1 MMSKQTT
8 LACLVL
14 TLFSATAAAQ
24 DNAAQYAKIASGV
37 TTFMSPSGN
46 YVVGNASNSGTDMFS
61 SFVYQ
66 PDTKTLTWSTSY
78 TEDDLDKSGRFL
90 AVNDNGDIAGAIK
103 DKDLVKEYP
112 ATDWNDAY
120 TVTFTSAA
128 VWRNGTLFRLGL
140 GTRTIDELSDEFDG
154 SYARAISSD
163 GKTVAGY
170 IYKGYVESVP
180 CGWTWNAT
188 TNSYDYFEYSMP
200 TASALGTITALSAD
214 GRVAVGRVSYGG
226 CSRPVVW
233 TSPDSPKEITLGVAT
248 ENIWSAAADA
258 VSSDG
263 TYVLVHINSGKS
275 PRLAVHNTQDG
286 QTIEVPLS
294 GVYDIQGLCIDNAGN
309 FFCKITDNKSY
320 AETTYYYSAST
331 ATLVTMEY
339 FMQTYA
345 GTVGETAVGNTSTP
359 VAMSADG
366 SAVAGHTLQ
375 SGYGTAWWLQADKSG
390 IVAPGADGVKFFAT
404 RLSTAAVTFKPAAS
418 TPAGL
423 TLLRY
428 DVFCDNAKV
437 QTVAASDAAATSV
450 VRCDVATTEGKHSAY
465 VVAAYDSDGKEVLS
479 APSQAVSL
487 SVPDSYALPMT
498 DNFESQGLDENCWS
512 KELVKGNTGEILA
525 WNVSGGDFENNTYFA
540 NVTTIS
546 SDPYEATLTSHFFDA
561 TASASPYV
569 VFYVNMTYVNAVQ
582 TNLGT
587 DFLDIEATTDGENWT
602 AVGSVAAADAE
613 PYKWNFYQLGLT
625 QYAGRP
631 FALRFKAH
639 GEGKAQLRW
648 AIDYV
653 TAADTM
659 TETAPEG
666 LTAKIEGGTVR
677 LDWKNSAGLYEASY
691 LANSNVIPDYNVGN
705 AGADML
711 SAVDFTPDSLAAY
724 AGKYISTVATFIYD
738 DPSLY
743 SETNTKAEAIIYAD
757 GIEVARKA
765 FATGVALQ
773 PYTSVT
779 ALDTPVKIEE
789 GKTYR
794 VAVRIH
800 DYDSKQSPLYY
811 QADSNCAIAGVTDLY
826 SEDGGNTWSTISEF
840 NKDDETGR
848 AYCVWPI
855 RIGISD
861 VAEAVKNPT
870 FDRTLLAYN
879 VHRNGTCINT
889 MSVYEARHSFVDT
902 HPFSDCDNVYSVQA
916 FYTNGD
922 VSVVSKHCTVGKV
935 TAIGKGI
942 ADNAVDVNFS
952 TAADRLLINGDF
964 DNAKLTDAAGHTV
977 ASTRASAIDT
987 ASLPHGVYVLTVTKS
1002 GRRNT
1007 YKIAVR

>member
-1 MMSKQTT
+1 MSKQTT
-8 LACLVL
+8 LACLALALV
-14 TLFSATAAAQ
+14 SATSAAQ
-24 DNAAQYAKIASGV
+24 DDAAKYAKIATGV
-37 TTFMSPSGN
+37 TTSMSPSGN
-46 YVVGNASNSGTDMFS
+46 YVVGNAASAGTDMFR

-66 PDTKTLTWSTSY
+66 PESGTLAWSTNY
-78 TEDDLDKSGRFL
+78 TESDLDKSGRFL

-103 DKDLVKEYP
+103 DKDLVKDYP

-163 GKTVAGY
+163 ASTVAGY

-188 TNSYDYFEYSMP
+188 TNTYDYFEYAMP
-200 TASALGTITALSAD
+200 TASALGTVAALSAD
-214 GRVAVGRVSYGG
+214 GSVAVGRVSYGG

-233 TSPDSPKEITLGVAT
+233 TSHDSPKEITLGVAT

-258 VSSDG
+258 VSPDG
-263 TYVLVHINSGKS
+263 KYVLVHINSGKT
-275 PRLAVHNTQDG
+275 PRLAVYNIQDG
-286 QTIEVPLS
+286 QTVEVPLS
-294 GVYDIQGLCIDNAGN
+294 GVYDIQGLCIDNAGD
-309 FFCKITDNKSY
+309 FFCKITDNKTY

-331 ATLVTMEY
+331 ATLVPMEY

-345 GTVGETAVGNTSTP
+345 GTVGETAVDNTSTP
-359 VAMSADG
+359 AAMSADG
-366 SAVAGHTLQ
+366 TAVAGYTLQ
-375 SGYGTAWWLQADKSG
+375 SGDGTAWWLHADKSG
-390 IVAPGADGVKFFAT
+390 IVAPGADDVRFFAT
-404 RLSTAAVTFKPAAS
+404 GLSTAAVTFKPVANI
-418 TPAGL
+418 PDGL
-423 TLLRY
+423 SLLRY
-428 DVFCDNAKV
+428 DVFCDNAQA
-437 QTVAASDAAATSV
+437 QTVSAADAAGTSV
-450 VRCDVATTEGKHSAY
+450 VRCDVEAAEGKHSAY
-465 VVAAYDSDGKEVLS
+465 VVAVYDNNGKEIMS
-479 APSQAVSL
+479 APSQSVTL
-487 SVPDSYALPMT
+487 SVPDSYQLPMT
-498 DNFESQGLDENCWS
+498 DTFESQGFDENCWS
-512 KELVKGNTGEILA
+512 KELVKGNASEILA

-561 TASASPYV
+561 TASVSPYV
-569 VFYVNMTYVNAVQ
+569 VFYANMTYVNAVQ

-587 DFLDIEATTDGENWT
+587 DFLDIEGTTDGENWV
-602 AVGSVAAADAE
+602 AVGSVAAADAA
-613 PYKWNFYQLGLT
+613 PYKWNFYQFGLD
-625 QYAGRP
+625 QFAGKP

-653 TAADTM
+653 TVADKM

-666 LTAKIEGGTVR
+666 LTATVKDGKVR
-677 LDWKNSAGLYEASY
+677 LEWKNSAGLYEASY

-724 AGKYISTVATFIYD
+724 VGKYISTVATFVYD
-738 DPSLY
+738 DPSLN
-743 SETNTKAEAIIYAD
+743 SETNTKAEAIVYAD
-757 GIEVARKA
+757 GTEVARTA
-765 FATGVALQ
+765 FPSGTAQL

-826 SEDGGNTWSTISEF
+826 SEDGGSTWSTISEF

-861 VAEAVKNPT
+861 ASEAVKNVT
-870 FDRTLLAYN
+870 FDRALIAYN
-879 VHRNGTCINT
+879 VYRNATRINT

-902 HPFSDCDNVYSVQA
+902 HPYADCGNVYSVQA

-922 VSVVSKHCTVGKV
+922 VSVPSKQCIVGKV
-935 TAIGKGI
+935 TAIDKGI
-942 ADNAVDVNFS
+942 ADNAVDVKFS
-952 TAADRLLINGDF
+952 AAGNRLLISGDF
-964 DNAKLTDAAGHTV
+964 DNATLTNAAGQTV
-977 ASTRASAIDT
+977 AKTRSASIDT
-987 ASLPHGVYVLTVTKS
+987 TSLPHGVYVLTVTKS